1 MVKKTLSRGMRRL
14 APVPVRPA
22 TRSHPLRAALIGH
35 VPQAAVQAAP
45 DESSLRLFFTAF
57 AGGLVFFGT
66 YLA

>member
-22 TRSHPLRAALIGH
+22 IRSHPLRAALLG
-35 VPQAAVQAAP
+35 PATQAAAQAAP
-45 DESSLRLFFTAF
+45 DGSSLRLFFTAF